1 METFLWKLDGTPPSL
16 ERLSSHPRPI
26 FPHAACWRTLA
37 DLALAPC
44 GDASGT
50 RRVRAS
56 IRCRTL
62 LFIGLDRAIP
72 KETRTEA
79 SGWRNITLSCDV
91 RSGTWWSC
99 CWRRCLSCCS
109 GRARASSATSGSWR
123 VSPVLR
129 VMVGARETIGSA
141 STGHRVTHLHE
152 PLLSGQAR
160 RAASHV
166 AVSGEASAGAVR

>member
-1 METFLWKLDGTPPSL
+1 MACRLRLNASL
-16 ERLSSHPRPI
+16 ATHDPYFHML
-26 FPHAACWRTLA
+26 HAGAHSRIWRSLHA
-37 DLALAPC
+37 EML
-44 GDASGT
+44 SGT
-50 RRVRAS
+50 RRDRAP

-62 LFIGLDRAIP
+62 LFIGMDHAIP
-72 KETRTEA
+72 KRTRTEA

-99 CWRRCLSCCS
+99 CWRRCLQAAAA
-109 GRARASSATSGSWR
+109 GERASSATSGSWR

-141 STGHRVTHLHE
+141 STGHRETHLQE

-160 RAASHV
+160 RAASHLQV
-166 AVSGEASAGAVR
+166 NYCYS